1 MTDDIIELTI
11 YSDIT
16 HIDITNHTDIQDMS
30 IAALSLLPRLQ
41 TVWASGGPITNLG
54 LIMIC
59 SAQTITKLDLSKYV
73 FSIAMNLPPYHPRE
87 SPALAPSYYPSA
99 KPPPPL
105 PSPSQGLHAWSVPN
119 EPLYLSACSAKIVV
133 LYLFRVTAGLLVLH
147 DTTQAPRLCPCPAGC
162 NQLLLLPKH
171 LVCKQVALLAY
182 AHLLQQL
189 H

>member
-59 SAQTITKLDLSKYV
+59 SAKTITKLDLSKCV
-73 FSIAMNLPPYHPRE
+73 FSIAPDHPHPPH
-87 SPALAPSYYPSA
+87 SPPLIE
-99 KPPPPL
+99 PPL
-105 PSPSQGLHAWSVPN
+105 PCPPACLSCKQHAFKPRFLSALCRALGSGQGQCWA
-119 EPLYLSACSAKIVV
+119 ACSA
-133 LYLFRVTAGLLVLH
+133 
-147 DTTQAPRLCPCPAGC
+147 
-162 NQLLLLPKH
+162 
-171 LVCKQVALLAY
+171 
-182 AHLLQQL
+182 
-189 H
+189 